1 MKILYYIYQICIALP
16 ILLVLT
22 ILTAIVTIVG
32 SLLGGAHFWGYYP
45 GKIWSQLIC
54 LFLLIPVKIEGREK
68 LHDKTSYIF
77 VPNHQ
82 GSFDIFL
89 IYGFIGRNFKWMM
102 KKSLRKLPFVGKACE
117 SAGHI
122 FVDRSGPKK
131 VLETI
136 RQAKDSLKDGVSL
149 VVFPEGA
156 RTFTGH
162 MGYFKKGAFQ
172 LADDLQLAVV
182 PVTIDGSFEI
192 LPRTGK
198 WIHRHRMILTIH
210 DPIPP
215 KGKGMENI
223 KGARR
228 PRHGR
233 RPAARNDR
241 GIAPANGDRR
251 PDGASHGHRRLDAV
265 AALRRGVV
273 RPAVGRRFHLQHRL
287 REGADPVAAV
297 PQTRRVHRRHGVF
310 VAIVR
315 TARRNGILPRQLP

>member
-32 SLLGGAHFWGYYP
+32 SLLGGAHIWGYYP

-149 VVFPEGA
+149 VVF
-156 RTFTGH
+156 
-162 MGYFKKGAFQ
+162 
-172 LADDLQLAVV
+172 
-182 PVTIDGSFEI
+182 

-210 DPIPP
+210 EPIPP

-223 KGARR
+223 KATM
-228 PRHGR
+228 
-233 RPAARNDR
+233 AEAY
-241 GIAPANGDRR
+241 
-251 PDGASHGHRRLDAV
+251 
-265 AALRRGVV
+265 
-273 RPAVGRRFHLQHRL
+273 
-287 REGADPVAAV
+287 AAV
-297 PQTRRVHRRHGVF
+297 ES
-310 VAIVR
+310 A
-315 TARRNGILPRQLP
+315 LPEQYKGMVKNEDQDR